1 LETRFVKV
9 DPLAMD
15 ERVLESCAGVLR
27 SGGLVAF
34 PTETV
39 YGLGA
44 NALMPDAVKRIF
56 EAKGRPQDNP
66 LIVHV
71 SRPEAVPPLVRE
83 IPHAAARLMEVF
95 WPGPLTLL
103 FAKSDLVPDVVTA
116 GLDTVA
122 IRMPDHP
129 VAQRLLDAA
138 GVPVAAPSANISGR
152 PSPTTFEATAADLAG
167 KVDVIVDG
175 GPAGI
180 GVESTVLDISGPVPK
195 VLRPGGLS
203 VEELEHVLG
212 RVEVAPEAAAGETPP
227 SPGMK
232 YRHYAPK
239 ADVYLA
245 HGSAKEQAQSIRL
258 HAVKSVLAG
267 TRVLILASSENMPL
281 YRGLEGESGN
291 RITVIEMGSRSDLAP
306 VAARLFSALRHG
318 DALGAQVI
326 LSESFPEQGLGL
338 AIQNRLS
345 RASGGKVVRPAG
357 DMSLNV
363 LMVCSGNTCRSPMAE
378 AIFRSICGAHPCR
391 INIRVASRG
400 TSTVDGLP
408 ATPEARKAMADRG
421 LTLDGH
427 RSGQVTEKDLE
438 LADLVITMTGAHKK
452 MLTERYPSYAAR
464 VMTLSE
470 ASGGAVGGDVS
481 DPIGLGQPAYDKTAS
496 DLERGLRAVCGRIL
510 KLVVPPEGN

>member
-1 LETRFVKV
+1 
-9 DPLAMD
+9 M
-15 ERVLESCAGVLR
+15 
-27 SGGLVAF
+27 
-34 PTETV
+34 
-39 YGLGA
+39 
-44 NALMPDAVKRIF
+44 
-56 EAKGRPQDNP
+56 
-66 LIVHV
+66 
-71 SRPEAVPPLVRE
+71 
-83 IPHAAARLMEVF
+83 
-95 WPGPLTLL
+95 
-103 FAKSDLVPDVVTA
+103 VTA

-267 TRVLILASSENMPL
+267 TRVLILASSETMPL

-306 VAARLFSALRHG
+306 VAAKAL
-318 DALGAQVI
+318 QC
-326 LSESFPEQGLGL
+326 PQ
-338 AIQNRLS
+338 
-345 RASGGKVVRPAG
+345 
-357 DMSLNV
+357 
-363 LMVCSGNTCRSPMAE
+363 
-378 AIFRSICGAHPCR
+378 
-391 INIRVASRG
+391 
-400 TSTVDGLP
+400 
-408 ATPEARKAMADRG
+408 ADR
-421 LTLDGH
+421 
-427 RSGQVTEKDLE
+427 RLE
-438 LADLVITMTGAHKK
+438 LK
-452 MLTERYPSYAAR
+452 
-464 VMTLSE
+464 
-470 ASGGAVGGDVS
+470 
-481 DPIGLGQPAYDKTAS
+481 
-496 DLERGLRAVCGRIL
+496 
-510 KLVVPPEGN
+510 

>member
-1 LETRFVKV
+1 MSGYSN
-9 DPLAMD
+9 LAP
-15 ERVLESCAGVLR
+15 
-27 SGGLVAF
+27 AF
-34 PTETV
+34 CVREGSSLFQRRQCTGWVPT
-39 YGLGA
+39 
-44 NALMPDAVKRIF
+44 LMPDAVKRIF

-180 GVESTVLDISGPVPK
+180 GVESTVLDISGSVPN

-306 VAARLFSALRHG
+306 VAAGSSVPSGTETRLEPSDFVRIFSRARSDWPFRTGFPGQAGQGRSPGGRHEPERPYGLLRQYMPEPNGRG
-318 DALGAQVI
+318 D
-326 LSESFPEQGLGL
+326 FPEYL
-338 AIQNRLS
+338 R
-345 RASGGKVVRPAG
+345 RAS
-357 DMSLNV
+357 
-363 LMVCSGNTCRSPMAE
+363 
-378 AIFRSICGAHPCR
+378 CR

-400 TSTVDGLP
+400 TRQSTDCRLLLRLAKQWQTGG
-408 ATPEARKAMADRG
+408 TYF
-421 LTLDGH
+421 DGH
-427 RSGQVTEKDLE
+427 RSGQVTEK
-438 LADLVITMTGAHKK
+438 TWNW
-452 MLTERYPSYAAR
+452 LTS
-464 VMTLSE
+464 
-470 ASGGAVGGDVS
+470 
-481 DPIGLGQPAYDKTAS
+481 
-496 DLERGLRAVCGRIL
+496 
-510 KLVVPPEGN
+510 

>member
-1 LETRFVKV
+1 METRFVRV

-258 HAVKSVLAG
+258 HA
-267 TRVLILASSENMPL
+267 
-281 YRGLEGESGN
+281 
-291 RITVIEMGSRSDLAP
+291 
-306 VAARLFSALRHG
+306 
-318 DALGAQVI
+318 
-326 LSESFPEQGLGL
+326 
-338 AIQNRLS
+338 
-345 RASGGKVVRPAG
+345 
-357 DMSLNV
+357 
-363 LMVCSGNTCRSPMAE
+363 
-378 AIFRSICGAHPCR
+378 
-391 INIRVASRG
+391 
-400 TSTVDGLP
+400 
-408 ATPEARKAMADRG
+408 
-421 LTLDGH
+421 
-427 RSGQVTEKDLE
+427 
-438 LADLVITMTGAHKK
+438 
-452 MLTERYPSYAAR
+452 
-464 VMTLSE
+464 
-470 ASGGAVGGDVS
+470 
-481 DPIGLGQPAYDKTAS
+481 
-496 DLERGLRAVCGRIL
+496 
-510 KLVVPPEGN
+510 